1 MRVSAIVLAA
11 GRGIRFS
18 TRGRKLFSKIKNKPL
33 FQYSLEE
40 LDRHSLINEIIIV
53 VNSANRSEITR
64 RLHRCGLSKVVKIVS
79 GGRRRQDSVYNGL
92 GACGDDC
99 GLVLIHDGARPFI
112 DSRLISSVIKRAQKS
127 GAAIAGVPV
136 KSTIKSA
143 SRAQVVEKTLERAKL
158 WEIQTPQAFK
168 IDKLLAAYRR
178 FAKTD
183 VTDDSTLVEKL
194 GVKVSIVA
202 GDYRN
207 IKVTTVEDLE
217 VARAIIRRNPK
228 LKTLNPK

>member
-11 GRGIRFS
+11 GRGIRFGG
-18 TRGRKLFSKIKNKPL
+18 RGGKLFSKIKNKPL
-33 FQYSLEE
+33 FQYCLEE
-40 LDRHSLINEIIIV
+40 LNRHSLINEIIIV
-53 VNSANRSEITR
+53 ANSANRAKIAR
-64 RLHRCGLSKVVKIVS
+64 RLRRCGLTKVVKTVS

-92 GACGDDC
+92 KALGDDS
-99 GLVLIHDGARPFI
+99 GFVLIHDSARPFI

-143 SRAQVVEKTLERAKL
+143 SRAQVVEKTLLREKL
-158 WEIQTPQAFK
+158 WEVQTPQVFK

-178 FAKTD
+178 FSKTD

-217 VARAIIRRNPK
+217 VARAIAKKRR
-228 LKTLNPK
+228 